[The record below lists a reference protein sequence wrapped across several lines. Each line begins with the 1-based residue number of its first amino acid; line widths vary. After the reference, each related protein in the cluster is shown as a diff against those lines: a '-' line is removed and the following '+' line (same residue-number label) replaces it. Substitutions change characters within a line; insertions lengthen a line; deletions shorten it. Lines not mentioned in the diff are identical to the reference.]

1 MPRSRSLTA
10 RIGVGAAILLVCAWS
25 FLPIYWML
33 LSSLRAPSQLFR
45 DPSLIPAWPLSLE
58 SYRELLGTTD
68 YLQQFAN
75 SVIVA
80 LCVVAITLAIS
91 IVVAYT
97 ITRYRMPGKSML
109 VSSMLFAYMFPPLLL
124 AIPLLSIFASVG
136 LSDTL
141 FAVIVAHC
149 TLTLP
154 LGIWLFWG
162 FFKAM
167 PFELEE
173 AAMVDGCTRIGAFVS
188 VVLPLSLP
196 GVVTVAIFSFL
207 LSWTDYIFAFV
218 LLSSDDQKTL
228 PVGLASVLGT
238 FDVRWG
244 EVMAGATLIAL
255 PLFVMFVFL
264 SRYFIQGLAA
274 GATKG

>member
-274 GATKG
+274 GAPKG

>member
-75 SVIVA
+75 SAIVA